1 MRTLWCFFLAG
12 IAGLAPALQA
22 AEPAL
27 NTLTP
32 EEKSAGWR
40 LLWDGQTPDEWR
52 SARSDSFPK
61 KGWQIKDGVFSVLK
75 SDGSEGG
82 RGGDII
88 TREKFS
94 DFELSIDFKL
104 TPGANSGIKYFV
116 DAALN
121 QGAGS
126 SIGLEYQLLDDA
138 RHPDAKQGRNGN
150 RTLGSVY
157 DLYPASAAKKVRPI
171 GEWNT
176 ARIVSRGAH
185 VEHWLNGEKLVE
197 YDRFTDQFRKDVQE
211 SKYKTWPGFGEWA
224 EGHILL
230 QDHGDEVH
238 FRNLK
243 LRVLTAKIPAAR

>member
-1 MRTLWCFFLAG
+1 MRTLCCFLLAG
-12 IAGLAPALQA
+12 IVSLAPALQA
-22 AEPAL
+22 AEPVL
-27 NTLTP
+27 NTLTA
-32 EEKSAGWR
+32 EEKRAGWR

-61 KGWQIKDGVFSVLK
+61 RGWQIKDGVLSVLK

-94 DFELSIDFKL
+94 DFELSIDFKI

-116 DAALN
+116 DADLN

-126 SIGLEYQLLDDA
+126 SIGLEYQVLDDV
-138 RHPDAKQGRNGN
+138 RHPDAKEGRNGN

-157 DLYPASAAKKVRPI
+157 DLYPASAAKNARPV

-185 VEHWLNGEKLVE
+185 VEHWLNGKKIVE
-197 YDRFTDQFRKDVQE
+197 YDRFTDQFRKDIQE

-243 LRVLTAKIPAAR
+243 LRVLTAKTPAAK